1 MTHII
6 ILSIVAYNY
15 GMRMSHIKKI
25 EYIKKSDPILAAAI
39 DGIKLR
45 ALPKREDHF
54 RSLVGAIVNQ
64 QLSGRAADTILER
77 FVALFPRKEF
87 PSPKD
92 VEKMPVAKMRKAGL
106 SKMKVNFLKDLAKKV
121 LDGTVN
127 LKEIGL
133 WSDEEVIEHLTRVKG
148 IGPWTA
154 EMFLMFSLGRE
165 DVFSYGD
172 LGLKNAIKKI
182 YKFKK
187 HPTIAQAKKIT
198 DRWRPYRSLGSRY
211 LWATLDKSTPK

>member
-1 MTHII
+1 MTLII

-15 GMRMSHIKKI
+15 GMRISRVKKI

-39 DGIKLR
+39 DGTKLR
-45 ALPKREDHF
+45 ALSKRKDHF
-54 RSLVGAIVNQ
+54 RSLVEAIVNQ

-87 PSPKD
+87 PSPDD
-92 VEKMPVAKMRKAGL
+92 VVKMPTAKMRKAGL

-165 DVFSYGD
+165 DIFSYGD

-182 YKFKK
+182 YKLKK
-187 HPTIAQAKKIT
+187 HPTVAQAKRIA

-211 LWATLDKSTPK
+211 LWATLDKSAPK